1 MKRILFAALLLCMLT
16 GLLAAMPITAGAAGS
31 GVCGSS
37 LAWALDDNGTLTIS
51 GTGEMN
57 DFGDS
62 IGTSAPWLLLDF
74 DVTYQ
79 EVTMADGH
87 TYQCNTTIKNV
98 VIEDGITSI
107 GELAFAWCSSLTS
120 ITIPDSITSI
130 HTGAFAWCPNLTN
143 VTLQSGVT
151 AICKGAFYECDS
163 LASVTISSSV
173 TSIDSLAFYN
183 CRSLSD
189 ITVAFDNPYY
199 ASVDGNLFN
208 KNKTKLL
215 QYATGKSDT
224 AYTIPDGVTSIGEYA
239 FNCRS
244 LTSVTIPDGVTSIGK
259 GAFTYCFNLTSVTI
273 PDSVTFI
280 GEYAFY
286 GFHAHGTPVDYIGY
300 LNGNVLTDVYYGGNQ
315 EQWNMIY
322 ISKAGNEELFFVT
335 IHYNA
340 IIHVLVNNTPVQFD
354 QPPVLIEDR
363 VLVPVRAIFE
373 ALGAEVQWND
383 DTQTAIAVK
392 GGTTVQ
398 ITIDNNAM
406 LVNGEVKLL
415 DVPAQLMNNR
425 TLVPL
430 RAVSEAFACNVA
442 WNDGN
447 QTAMITE

>member
-1 MKRILFAALLLCMLT
+1 MSPFQAA
-16 GLLAAMPITAGAAGS
+16 S
-31 GVCGSS
+31 
-37 LAWALDDNGTLTIS
+37 
-51 GTGEMN
+51 
-57 DFGDS
+57 
-62 IGTSAPWLLLDF
+62 
-74 DVTYQ
+74 
-79 EVTMADGH
+79 
-87 TYQCNTTIKNV
+87 
-98 VIEDGITSI
+98 
-107 GELAFAWCSSLTS
+107 
-120 ITIPDSITSI
+120 
-130 HTGAFAWCPNLTN
+130 
-143 VTLQSGVT
+143 LQSD
-151 AICKGAFYECDS
+151 KGAFYECDS

-224 AYTIPDGVTSIGEYA
+224 AYTIPDGITSIGEYA

-383 DTQTAIAVK
+383 DTQTATAVK

-425 TLVPL
+425 TLVPP
-430 RAVSEAFACNVA
+430 AGS
-442 WNDGN
+442 
-447 QTAMITE
+447 Q